1 MLKKCTSNKSLE
13 PRERLGM
20 TVGFFLSLIKIYYD
34 ASDAPAKVSS
44 IHLSVIDG
52 RVTVGWSLS
61 SSAHIEQHVL
71 YILDMEPVYN
81 RSNT

>member
-1 MLKKCTSNKSLE
+1 
-13 PRERLGM
+13 M
-20 TVGFFLSLIKIYYD
+20 TVVFFFSLIKIYYD

-71 YILDMEPVYN
+71 YILDMEQVEHIGAESQTLCPN
-81 RSNT
+81 FREMK